1 MDKYRRREGNVWQ
14 AIYPTKEK
22 GTGNKRGPNILQA
35 SVHEMQM
42 RTKKVLILFQCR
54 LACQVFLPMQI
65 AISVYKFIMAIVYII
80 QVLN

>member
-1 MDKYRRREGNVWQ
+1 MATINVQ
-14 AIYPTKEK
+14 RFS
-22 GTGNKRGPNILQA
+22 GDNLGPNILQA